1 LVESLPN
8 FGAGAK
14 KGKIKMG
21 IYHSS
26 NIINKKIRPKKINL
40 NDYTVEQSTHNL
52 SCRHQ
57 IGRNGFNYTMPCI
70 VLWKRGAKAK
80 IIVFGERAWANK
92 DHIKHIR
99 YVNRYMIKIKPAPA
113 NIGTA
118 GHQPTEQS
126 KAQG

>member
-1 LVESLPN
+1 
-8 FGAGAK
+8 
-14 KGKIKMG
+14 MG
-21 IYHSS
+21 IYHST
-26 NIINKKIRPKKINL
+26 NMINKKIRPKKINL
-40 NDYTVEQSTHNL
+40 NDYTVEQATHNL

-57 IGRNGFNYTMPCI
+57 IGTSGFDYTMPCI
-70 VLWKRGAKAK
+70 VLWKKGSNAK

-92 DHIKHIR
+92 DYKKHIR
-99 YVNRYMIKIKPAPA
+99 YVNRYSIKIKDAPA